1 MLLILTTAAWA
12 TCPTTADP
20 WPDDTGWSTTDVSGD
35 AVDRLTALSFP
46 PRDDETR
53 AGVRT
58 DSLLV
63 FHHGALIYEQYGGS
77 YDAETPHLL
86 WSATK
91 SFTNALVGIA
101 VREGSVQL
109 ADSICDHI
117 DVGNPDTCA
126 ITVVNLLEFSSG
138 LAWRETYENESPTAS
153 SVLAMLYGEGQSDMA
168 QFVTSH
174 QLRDTPGTT
183 YQYSSGDTN
192 VLAAIAAAA
201 LVPTY
206 GERFPWTALFDP
218 IGITS
223 ATWERDGAGTYV
235 GSSYLYMT
243 PRDMGRF
250 GHLLLHD
257 GCWHDERIL
266 PEGWV
271 HDSTQVNPGQSGQ
284 VFERGPGETQG
295 RQFWLNQG
303 VQAQGET
310 QGRWPDVPDDAFAA
324 MGHWKQSIWVIPSRD
339 TVVVRTGD
347 DRDGTL
353 DYNQVIS
360 TALQVTE
367 LHDVPP
373 PIEAPPVDPVQDTPA
388 TEETP

>member
-1 MLLILTTAAWA
+1 MLLLLISAAHA
-12 TCPTTADP
+12 TCPTTLDA
-20 WPDDTGWSTTDVSGD
+20 WPSDTGWDTQLVAGD
-35 AVDRLTALSFP
+35 PVDRLTELSFP
-46 PRDDETR
+46 PRDDVTR
-53 AGVRT
+53 VGVRT

-63 FHHGALIYEQYGGS
+63 FRHGTLVYEQYGGS
-77 YDAETPHLL
+77 YTAQTPHLL

-101 VREGSVQL
+101 VREGSLQI

-126 ITVVNLLEFSSG
+126 IRVVDLLEFSSG
-138 LAWRETYENESPTAS
+138 LAWRETYEGESPTAS
-153 SVLAMLYGEGQSDMA
+153 SVLAMLYGEGQADMA
-168 QFVTSH
+168 RFVTSH
-174 QLRDTPGTT
+174 ELRDAPGTT

-257 GCWHDERIL
+257 GCWQDERIL
-266 PEGWV
+266 PQGWV
-271 HDSTQVNPGQSGQ
+271 HDSTQVSPGQQGQ

-303 VQAQGET
+303 VAEHGET

-353 DYNQVIS
+353 DYNQVIPL
-360 TALQVTE
+360 ALQVAD
-367 LHDVPP
+367 LHPSPIPP
-373 PIEAPPVDPVQDTPA
+373 PPDPPPAPQDAAPQEAP
-388 TEETP
+388 